1 MNSFLSFFRNLF
13 SSPVKRIPTDRLFA
27 DWDLWE
33 YDKLRDHFELEMTA
47 KKNASKNSPITSAL
61 TPDYFHNDLTARY
74 EKIVGDKTIEIITQ
88 LDLLETRS
96 EKAQEQL
103 NLLDDIKSQFSN
115 RLNQDLETLRPAINA
130 AESKAI
136 SRREE
141 LKVFKERNNLTRDA
155 SYPDSSIWHFF
166 VLFGLVVIESIIN
179 GVMFQEGSR
188 SGYLGGVSIAV
199 LISLINVAAGFL
211 VGAYWGKL
219 SWSIHQTPKYVG
231 YLGFGIWGI
240 FTIWFNLLVGHIR
253 TIYEQGFSGSM
264 AEVSA
269 QGWINFQA
277 SPFGLTDF
285 FSWLLVLIGTLFA
298 IIALFDG
305 IRFDDIYPGYGRE
318 YRKHLTAEEDLQDE
332 KDNLNRTADNYYD
345 EFKDNGDTAISDLT
359 NTSSNLRSKYSY
371 VEAVINTQYPNY
383 CDYYANTFRLLIEDY
398 RNINHENREDDPP
411 AYFRSPP
418 VFTWEQDNR
427 SDQLQSI
434 DKSINTIAK
443 SLSGATAQWAED
455 RGELEAIKINFL
467 ETFNDPVS

>member
-1 MNSFLSFFRNLF
+1 M
-13 SSPVKRIPTDRLFA
+13 PTDRLFA

-33 YDKLRDHFELEMTA
+33 YDKLRDHFELEKIA
-47 KKNASKNSPITSAL
+47 KENAAKNSPITAAL
-61 TPDYFHNDLTARY
+61 TPDSFHNDLTSRY
-74 EKIVGDKTIEIITQ
+74 EKIVNEKTLEIITQ
-88 LDLLETRS
+88 LDILETRS
-96 EKAQEQL
+96 EKAKQQL
-103 NLLDDIKSQFSN
+103 NLLDDIKSQFTN
-115 RLNQDLETLRPAINA
+115 RLNQDLESLRPGITA

-219 SWSIHQTPKYVG
+219 SWSIHQLPKYFG
-231 YLGFGIWGI
+231 YLGFGVWGI

-305 IRFDDIYPGYGRE
+305 IRFDDVYPGYGRE
-318 YRKHLTAEEDLQDE
+318 FRKHLSAEEELQDE
-332 KDNLNRTADNYYD
+332 NDNLNITADRYHD
-345 EFKDNGDTAISDLT
+345 EFKDKGDTAISDLSE
-359 NTSSNLRSKYSY
+359 TSSDLRSKYDY
-371 VEAVINTQYPNY
+371 VVGVIDTQYPNY
-383 CDYYANTFRLLIEDY
+383 CDYYANIFTRLIEDY

-411 AYFRSPP
+411 EYFRSRPEL
-418 VFTWEQDNR
+418 TWEQDNR
-427 SDQLQSI
+427 GDQL
-434 DKSINTIAK
+434 K
-443 SLSGATAQWAED
+443 SLDERINNIAQSLSTASSQWSKD
-455 RGELEAIKINFL
+455 RGELEILKINFL
-467 ETFNDPVS
+467 ETF

>member
-13 SSPVKRIPTDRLFA
+13 SSPVKRMPTDRLFA

-33 YDKLRDHFELEMTA
+33 YDKLRDHFELEVTA

-61 TPDYFHNDLTARY
+61 TPDYFHNDLTSRY
-74 EKIVGDKTIEIITQ
+74 EKIVNEKTLVIITQ
-88 LDLLETRS
+88 LDILETRS
-96 EKAQEQL
+96 EKAQQQL
-103 NLLDDIKSQFSN
+103 NLLDDIKSLFTN
-115 RLNQDLETLRPAINA
+115 RLNQDLETLRPAITA

-188 SGYLGGVSIAV
+188 AGYLGGVSIAV

-219 SWSIHQTPKYVG
+219 SWSIHQLPKYAG

-305 IRFDDIYPGYGRE
+305 IRFDDAYPGYGRE
-318 YRKHLTAEEDLQDE
+318 FRKHLSAEEELQDE
-332 KDNLNRTADNYYD
+332 KDNLNITADRYYD
-345 EFKDNGDTAISDLT
+345 EFKDSGDTAISDLSE
-359 NTSSNLRSKYSY
+359 TSSDLRSKYDY
-371 VEAVINTQYPNY
+371 VVGVIDTQYPNY
-383 CDYYANTFRLLIEDY
+383 CDYYANIFTRLIEDY

-411 AYFRSPP
+411 AYFRSRPEL
-418 VFTWEQDNR
+418 TWQQDNR
-427 SDQLQSI
+427 SDQLQSL
-434 DKSINTIAK
+434 DDRINNIAQ
-443 SLSGATAQWAED
+443 SLSEASSKWVDD
-455 RGELEAIKINFL
+455 RGELEDIKINFL

>member
-1 MNSFLSFFRNLF
+1 MVQIVIMVIGMRLITFSLF
-13 SSPVKRIPTDRLFA
+13 GDNPLYCQGAVENANIARVIYPEWTPRFYVAQDVPENYIEEIEDYGSEVVRYQKLIATRVKEISSR
-27 DWDLWE
+27 
-33 YDKLRDHFELEMTA
+33 FE
-47 KKNASKNSPITSAL
+47 
-61 TPDYFHNDLTARY
+61 
-74 EKIVGDKTIEIITQ
+74 G
-88 LDLLETRS
+88 LETRAD
-96 EKAQEQL
+96 KALESINFLNDAKTKFTNEIDIQL
-103 NLLDDIKSQFSN
+103 ENYEPIITDANSRVRSLKEEVNEF
-115 RLNQDLETLRPAINA
+115 
-130 AESKAI
+130 KA
-136 SRREE
+136 
-141 LKVFKERNNLTRDA
+141 KNNLTRDA

-305 IRFDDIYPGYGRE
+305 IRFDDAYPGYGRE
-318 YRKHLTAEEDLQDE
+318 FRKHLSAEEELQDE
-332 KDNLNRTADNYYD
+332 KDNLNITADRYYD
-345 EFKDNGDTAISDLT
+345 EFKDSGDTAISDLT

-371 VEAVINTQYPNY
+371 VEGVINTQYPNY

-427 SDQLQSI
+427 SDQLQSL
-434 DKSINTIAK
+434 DDRINNIAQ
-443 SLSGATAQWAED
+443 SLSEAFSKWVDD
-455 RGELEAIKINFL
+455 RGELEDIKINFL

>member
-1 MNSFLSFFRNLF
+1 MKNVLNFFSNLF

-33 YDKLRDHFELEMTA
+33 YDKLRDHFELEMIA
-47 KKNASKNSPITSAL
+47 KENAGKNSPITSAL
-61 TPDYFHNDLTARY
+61 TPDYFHNDLTSRY
-74 EKIVGDKTIEIITQ
+74 EKIVNDKTLEIITQ
-88 LDLLETRS
+88 LDILETRS
-96 EKAQEQL
+96 ERAQQEL
-103 NLLDDIKSQFSN
+103 NLVDDIKSQFTN
-115 RLNQDLETLRPAINA
+115 RLNQDLETLKPAIKA

-141 LKVFKERNNLTRDA
+141 LKVFKERNNLIRDA

-166 VLFGLVVIESIIN
+166 VLFGLVVIESTIN

-219 SWSIHQTPKYVG
+219 SWSIHQLPKYVG

-264 AEVSA
+264 AEVSS
-269 QGWINFQA
+269 QGWINFQT

-285 FSWLLVLIGTLFA
+285 FSWLLVLIGALFA
-298 IIALFDG
+298 IFALFDG
-305 IRFDDIYPGYGRE
+305 IRFDDVYPGYGRE
-318 YRKHLTAEEDLQDE
+318 YRKHLSAEEDLQDE
-332 KDNLNRTADNYYD
+332 NDNLNNTADSYHD
-345 EFKDNGDTAISDLT
+345 EFKDKGDTDISDLSQ
-359 NTSSNLRSKYSY
+359 TSSDLRSKYDY
-371 VEAVINTQYPNY
+371 VVGVIDTQYPNY
-383 CDYYANTFRLLIEDY
+383 CDYYANIFTRLIEDY

-411 AYFRSPP
+411 AYFRLPP
-418 VFTWEQDNR
+418 ELTWEQDNR
-427 SDQLQSI
+427 SDQLQSLNDRI
-434 DKSINTIAK
+434 NSIAQ
-443 SLSGATAQWAED
+443 SLTKAAEKWARD
-455 RGELEAIKINFL
+455 RGQLEDIKINFL

>member
-13 SSPVKRIPTDRLFA
+13 SSPVKRMPTDRLFA

-33 YDKLRDHFELEMTA
+33 YDKLRDHFELEVTA

-61 TPDYFHNDLTARY
+61 TPDYFHNDLTSRY
-74 EKIVGDKTIEIITQ
+74 EKIVNEKTLVIITQ
-88 LDLLETRS
+88 LDILETRS
-96 EKAQEQL
+96 EKAQQQL
-103 NLLDDIKSQFSN
+103 NLLDDIKSLFTN
-115 RLNQDLETLRPAINA
+115 RLNQDLETLRPAITA

-219 SWSIHQTPKYVG
+219 SWSIHQLPKYAG

-264 AEVSA
+264 TEVSA

-305 IRFDDIYPGYGRE
+305 IRFDDAYPGYGRE
-318 YRKHLTAEEDLQDE
+318 FRKHLSAEEELQDE
-332 KDNLNRTADNYYD
+332 KDNLNITADRYYD
-345 EFKDNGDTAISDLT
+345 EFKDSGDIAISDLSE
-359 NTSSNLRSKYSY
+359 TSSDLRSKYDY
-371 VEAVINTQYPNY
+371 VVGVIDTQYPNY
-383 CDYYANTFRLLIEDY
+383 CDYYANIFTRLIEDY

-418 VFTWEQDNR
+418 ELTWQQDNK
-427 SDQLQSI
+427 SDQLQSL
-434 DKSINTIAK
+434 DDRINNIAQ
-443 SLSGATAQWAED
+443 SLSEASSKWVDD
-455 RGELEAIKINFL
+455 RGELEDIKINFL